1 MTITVL
7 PTMDDVP
14 LITEVEGLP
23 ADIAARGEA
32 FFKTAEFLSQ
42 AGADIVVEEKDREES
57 RAIFSG
63 SDQAPPVPTSSAV
76 AMHLKALV
84 TEYDHQ
90 VLESNIQARQYIVNR
105 LLSLSDPNPQKLIDK
120 DGKEV
125 EVQPPKPMEQLKA
138 LELLGKVSEIGLFTE
153 RVEVNI
159 NHKSTEE
166 LELDLVKTLTRYMN
180 PAKIVEESKSPILGL
195 DLDEELGRKPKG
207 EEK

>member
-7 PTMDDVP
+7 PTSEDVP
-14 LITEVEGLP
+14 LITEIEGLP

-32 FFKTAEFLSQ
+32 FFKTAAFLSD
-42 AGADIVVEEKDREES
+42 AGADIEVKEKDREES

-63 SDQAPPVPTSSAV
+63 ADEAPSTPTSSAV

-84 TEYDHQ
+84 NEYDHQ

-105 LLSLSDPNPQKLIDK
+105 LLDISDPRN
-120 DGKEV
+120 ET
-125 EVQPPKPMEQLKA
+125 KPMEQLKA

-166 LELDLVKTLTRYMN
+166 LEAELVKTLSRYVN
-180 PAKIVEESKSPILGL
+180 PVKIIENSKSPALNI
-195 DLDEELGRKPKG
+195 DLDAELGRKPK
-207 EEK
+207 EEESENE

>member
-7 PTMDDVP
+7 PTTEDVP
-14 LITEVEGLP
+14 LIYEIEGLP

-32 FFKTAEFLSQ
+32 FFKTAAFLNE
-42 AGADIVVEEKDREES
+42 AGADTHVEEKDRVES
-57 RAIFSG
+57 REIFSG
-63 SDQAPPVPTSSAV
+63 SDQAPDVPSSSAV
-76 AMHLKALV
+76 ALHLKALV

-105 LLSLSDPNPQKLIDK
+105 LLDLSDPRN
-120 DGKEV
+120 ET
-125 EVQPPKPMEQLKA
+125 KPMEQLKA

-166 LELDLVKTLTRYMN
+166 LETDLVKTLSRYIN
-180 PAKIVEESKSPILGL
+180 PAKIIKNAKSPTLGL
-195 DLDEELGRKPKG
+195 DLDAELGRKPKTIDNLAS
-207 EEK
+207 E

>member
-14 LITEVEGLP
+14 LIHEVEGLP

-32 FFKTAEFLSQ
+32 FFKTAAFLEE
-42 AGADIVVEEKDREES
+42 AGADIKVEEKDREES

-63 SDQAPPVPTSSAV
+63 SDQAPPVPSSSAV

-105 LLSLSDPNPQKLIDK
+105 LLDLSDPRN
-120 DGKEV
+120 ET
-125 EVQPPKPMEQLKA
+125 KPMEQLKA

-166 LELDLVKTLTRYMN
+166 LEEDLVKTLSRYMN
-180 PAKIVEESKSPILGL
+180 PAKVVEENKSPILGL
-195 DLDEELGRKPKG
+195 DLDEELGRKPK
-207 EEK
+207 E

>member
-7 PTMDDVP
+7 PTSEDVP

-32 FFKTAEFLSQ
+32 FFKTAAFLSD
-42 AGADIVVEEKDREES
+42 AGADIEVKEKDREES

-63 SDQAPPVPTSSAV
+63 SDQAPDVPTSSAV
-76 AMHLKALV
+76 ALHLKALV
-84 TEYDHQ
+84 NEYDHQ

-105 LLSLSDPNPQKLIDK
+105 LLDLSDPRN
-120 DGKEV
+120 ET
-125 EVQPPKPMEQLKA
+125 KPMEQLKA

-166 LELDLVKTLTRYMN
+166 LEAELVKTLSRYMGH
-180 PAKIVEESKSPILGL
+180 AQIEEKSKDLVLGV
-195 DLDEELGRKPKG
+195 DLDEALGRKPK
-207 EEK
+207 EEVEE

>member
-7 PTMDDVP
+7 PTSKDVP

-23 ADIAARGEA
+23 AEIAARGEA
-32 FFKTAEFLSQ
+32 FFNTAAFLSE
-42 AGADIVVEEKDREES
+42 AGADIEVKEKDREES

-63 SDQAPPVPTSSAV
+63 SDQAPEVPSSSAV
-76 AMHLKALV
+76 ALHLKALV
-84 TEYDHQ
+84 NEYDHQ

-105 LLSLSDPNPQKLIDK
+105 LLDLSDPRN
-120 DGKEV
+120 ET
-125 EVQPPKPMEQLKA
+125 KPMEQLKA

-166 LELDLVKTLTRYMN
+166 IEADLVKTLSRYMGH
-180 PAKIVEESKSPILGL
+180 AQIEENKKSPTLGL

-207 EEK
+207 GEE